1 MGKKVNHISKK
12 KADKQAPKAA
22 TVNNVKIH
30 LHKMLHKCTFKRKA
44 PTAVKKIRE
53 FVRKLMFTKDVRI
66 DTELNQTL
74 WRNGIRN
81 VDRRVTV
88 TLEKRQIED
97 DEEAQ
102 EKFYTLV
109 RLSK

>member
-1 MGKKVNHISKK
+1 MGKKVKQGSKNK
-12 KADKQAPKAA
+12 ETKGLTAKTSDPL
-22 TVNNVKIH
+22 VIH

-44 PTAVKKIRE
+44 PTAVKKIKD
-53 FVRKLMFTKDVRI
+53 FVRKIMFTKDVRI
-66 DTELNQTL
+66 DTQLNQAI

-81 VDRRVTV
+81 VDRRIKVV
-88 TLEKRQIED
+88 LERKQIED

-109 RLSK
+109 RLHN